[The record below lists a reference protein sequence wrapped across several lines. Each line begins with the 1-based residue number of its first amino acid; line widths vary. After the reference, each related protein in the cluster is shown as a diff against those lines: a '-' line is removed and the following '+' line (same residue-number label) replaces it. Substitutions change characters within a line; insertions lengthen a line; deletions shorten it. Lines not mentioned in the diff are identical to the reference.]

1 VIATRSLGRT
11 GLRVSALGFGAA
23 PLGDLFAR
31 LDDRAAVDAVNAAVD
46 GGVTLIDTS
55 PLYGH
60 GLSEQRVGNALRR
73 LDREAVVIC
82 TKVGR
87 VLHPA
92 RERAWD
98 REGYVGGL
106 PFAATLDY
114 SHDGALRSLE
124 QSLLRLGTERVEIA
138 LIHDVDRRNHG
149 SAFESRYGEA
159 VRGAYR
165 ALERLRSEGRVR
177 AIGVGVN
184 EVEPCL
190 RFAADCDI
198 DCVLLA
204 GRYTL
209 LDTSALDVFLPL
221 AQRRGIGVMLG
232 GVFNSGVLATGAVA
246 GAKYDYADASPEILA
261 RTARIA
267 DHCKAHGVPLPV
279 AAMQFAA
286 AHPAVSSVVLGA
298 VTPAEVGRNLTGW
311 HQAAVPALWAAL
323 KADGLLPVHT
333 PTP

>member
-1 VIATRSLGRT
+1 MIASRSLGRT
-11 GLRVSALGFGAA
+11 GLRVSALGLGAA
-23 PLGDLFAR
+23 PLGDLFER
-31 LDDRAAVDAVNAAVD
+31 LDDRSAVDAIEAAVD

-60 GLSEQRVGNALRR
+60 GLSEHRIGNALRR
-73 LDREAVVIC
+73 LDRGAVVLC

-87 VLHPA
+87 VMHAA
-92 RERAWD
+92 RGQWD
-98 REGYVGGL
+98 REGYAGGL

-124 QSLLRLGTERVEIA
+124 QSLLRLGTDHVEIA

-149 SAFESRYGEA
+149 AAFEARYAEA

-165 ALERLRSEGRVR
+165 ALERWRSEGVVR

-198 DCVLLA
+198 DCLLLA

-209 LDTSALDVFLPL
+209 LDTSALDALLPL
-221 AQRRGIGVMLG
+221 AQQRGIGVMLG

-246 GAKYDYADASPEILA
+246 GAKYDYADAPAEVLA
-261 RTARIA
+261 RTARLQA
-267 DHCKAHGVPLPV
+267 HCRAHGVPLPV

-298 VTPAEVGRNLTGW
+298 VSPAEVRRHLDGW
-311 HQAAVPALWAAL
+311 QQTVPPALWAAL
-323 KADGLLPVHT
+323 KADGLLPAHA

>member
-1 VIATRSLGRT
+1 VIASRSLGRT

-46 GGVTLIDTS
+46 GGMTLIDTS

-60 GLSEQRVGNALRR
+60 GLSEQRVGTALRR
-73 LDREAVVIC
+73 IDRERVVIC

-92 RERAWD
+92 RGAWD

-106 PFAATLDY
+106 PFSATLDY

-149 SAFESRYGEA
+149 EAFERRYAEA

-165 ALERLRSEGRVR
+165 ALERLRGEGVVR
-177 AIGVGVN
+177 AIGIGVN

-209 LDTSALDVFLPL
+209 LDTSALDDFLPL

-232 GVFNSGVLATGAVA
+232 GVFNSGVLATGAVT
-246 GAKYDYADASPEILA
+246 GAKFDYADASPAMLA
-261 RTARIA
+261 RTTRIES
-267 DHCKAHGVPLPV
+267 HCRVHQVPLAV
-279 AAMQFAA
+279 AAVQFAA

-298 VTPAEVGRNLTGW
+298 VTPDEVRRHLQGW
-311 HQAAVPALWAAL
+311 HHRAVPALWAAL
-323 KADGLLPVHT
+323 KADGLLPEHA

>member
-1 VIATRSLGRT
+1 MIATRSLGRT

-23 PLGDLFAR
+23 PLGDLFSR

-60 GLSEQRVGNALRR
+60 GLSEQRVGTALRR
-73 LDREAVVIC
+73 LDREAVVLC

-92 RERAWD
+92 RGTWD
-98 REGYVGGL
+98 REGYAGGL

-124 QSLLRLGTERVEIA
+124 QSLLRLGTERVEIV

-149 SAFESRYGEA
+149 DAFEARYGEA
-159 VRGAYR
+159 VQGAYR
-165 ALERLRSEGRVR
+165 ALERLRGEGVVR

-209 LDTSALDVFLPL
+209 LDTSALDAFLPL

-246 GAKYDYADASPEILA
+246 GAKFDYADASPQVLA
-261 RTARIA
+261 RTARIESL
-267 DHCKAHGVPLPV
+267 CRAHGVPLPV
-279 AAMQFAA
+279 AATQFAA

-298 VTPAEVGRNLTGW
+298 VTQAEVGRNLEGW
-311 HQAAVPALWAAL
+311 HRASVPALWAAL
-323 KADGLLPVHT
+323 KADGLLPVHA